1 MLVTLICTGLFSK
14 EDVTSSDLIIKKEFT
29 SSSLDLYSLKVFNL
43 TKVPEESF
51 FDSTQSP
58 NRLTYFSKVLFFK
71 SDCLSLYQ

>member
-1 MLVTLICTGLFSK
+1 MLVTFICTGLFSK

-51 FDSTQSP
+51 FDSTQFP
-58 NRLTYFSKVLFFK
+58 NRLTYFSKVLLFK